1 MCIYVVYDH
10 IRMSLLHAGCWMCK
24 QKSSIGNAGIRYGS
38 RENVGINRR
47 SKKKNQH
54 HVVQVLVM
62 GWIHCVWLLA
72 ADQIVWTIFNSA
84 VESQKWALWEV
95 RGGRKIT
102 GLNSTTHQLN
112 SSTIRACLGCFVFPW
127 ASCRMTLLT
136 EALMTVLES
145 THTDSPSGEA
155 PFFQPGR

>member
-1 MCIYVVYDH
+1 MFFTTTSGCHFCMQVV
-10 IRMSLLHAGCWMCK
+10 GCVNRRVPLKTQESDMGHVK
-24 QKSSIGNAGIRYGS
+24 TL
-38 RENVGINRR
+38 VINRR

-95 RGGRKIT
+95 KGGRKIT